1 MDAKKESCSYG
12 DINIKD
18 DHKDLSEEQE
28 SSLSLENLNLEP
40 KKKLLVMNLNGFLL
54 HRVHVRDKE
63 ALPKS
68 RTDHYKSLNFL
79 LFKRPFS
86 EEFMKFCLE
95 IFEVGIWSSAQDHN
109 VHGALTYAI
118 GEESKNKL
126 LFIWNQDH
134 CRNTG
139 FKSVENKE
147 KPLFFKP
154 LKYVWEYVTKGG
166 PYSLSNT
173 LLIDDKPYKAFLNPP
188 NTAIFLK
195 SYDPENKEDK
205 SLDPNGELC
214 KYLKGVAEAE
224 DVQSYVKTNAFGLPA
239 ITNTHTDWIYYSRI
253 RYRAGPKKLL
263 IMNLNGFLIR
273 RVYDRDTEAIPN
285 FRKADYRYGAFFLYK
300 REFSEEFMKFCLER
314 FEVGI
319 WSSAKEYNVTGAL
332 SCAIGQL
339 MYKLLFIWDQKKCTD
354 SGFKCKENREKPLF
368 FKEVNKVWD
377 KVKRGGPYSSSNTL
391 MIGDKPYM
399 SFLNPENTAIFT
411 KPYDP
416 EDSEDRAL
424 DPNGE
429 LCEYLK
435 GVAEAEDVQ
444 CYVKNNPFGEPA
456 ITSSHPDWKYYFK
469 VRYYHDGKRIRSF
482 R

>member
-1 MDAKKESCSYG
+1 MDAKKESCSYE

-126 LFIWNQDH
+126 LFIWNQNH

-166 PYSLSNT
+166 PYSVSNT
-173 LLIDDKPYKAFLNPP
+173 LLIDHKPYKAFLNPIQ
-188 NTAIFLK
+188 TF
-195 SYDPENKEDK
+195 SY
-205 SLDPNGELC
+205 
-214 KYLKGVAEAE
+214 
-224 DVQSYVKTNAFGLPA
+224 AFGLPA

-285 FRKADYRYGAFFLYK
+285 FRKADDRYGAFFLYK

-319 WSSAKEYNVTGAL
+319 WSSAKEYNITGAL

-354 SGFKCKENREKPLF
+354 SGFKCKENGEKPLF
-368 FKEVNKVWD
+368 FKEVKKVWD

-429 LCEYLK
+429 LCEYLR
-435 GVAEAEDVQ
+435 GVAEAKDVQ
-444 CYVKNNPFGEPA
+444 SYVKNNPFGEPP

-469 VRYYHDGKRIRSF
+469 VSYHDGKRIRSF